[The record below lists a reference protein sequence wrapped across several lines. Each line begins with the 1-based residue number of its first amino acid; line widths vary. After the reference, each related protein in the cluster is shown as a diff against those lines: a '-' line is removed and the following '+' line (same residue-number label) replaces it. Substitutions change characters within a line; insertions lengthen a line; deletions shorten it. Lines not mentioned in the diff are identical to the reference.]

1 MLEELEAQL
10 AKLPADSIKHD
21 MEPGFEVMAR
31 WIQSL
36 DRNRR
41 AAVLSQLP
49 LWLQES
55 RGWHSRA
62 AMEMAIRVGDESLVM
77 AAIAEARRRGVVD
90 FDLAPGEQYPDWL
103 TFHMYLLSAI
113 SRWPGALSEEVR
125 AYLSGLRAGVSA
137 TSHSRRL
144 LAIRSWLTQCAIDE
158 ADRRLC
164 LEAALSQL
172 RDWRDARL
180 MKSGLTLLHAYFGLT
195 TVGVALLK
203 DVLTTQEFAAAFPE
217 PVER

>member
-10 AKLPADSIKHD
+10 ATLPADATKHD

-36 DRNRR
+36 DRKRR

-55 RGWHSRA
+55 HGWHSHA
-62 AMEMAIRVGDESLVM
+62 AMEMAIRVGDESLLT
-77 AAIAEARRRGVVD
+77 AAVHEAGRRRVVD

-103 TFHMYLLSAI
+103 RFHLYLLSTI
-113 SRWPGALSEEVR
+113 SRWSGDLGEEVR
-125 AYLSGLRAGVSA
+125 AYLSDLRAGVSG
-137 TSHSRRL
+137 TSYSRRL
-144 LAIRSWLTQCAIDE
+144 LAIRSWLTQCAIYEVDQ
-158 ADRRLC
+158 RPC
-164 LEAALSQL
+164 LKAALSQL

-180 MKSGLTLLHAYFGLT
+180 MRSGLTLLHAYFGLT
-195 TVGVALLK
+195 TAGIALLK
-203 DVLTTQEFAAAFPE
+203 DVLTAEEFAAAFPK
-217 PVER
+217 PVDR